1 VEKEFSLF
9 DHIPVGAC
17 VLQKDLKIVFWN
29 RCLEEWTKIPREQIL
44 QTNLTDNFPHLAV
57 PKYIRRLQQVFD
69 GGQPILFSSQL
80 HKYLI
85 PCFNSNG
92 QMRSQDTTAT
102 SLPWIDGNSYALLC
116 IQDVS
121 ALTRS
126 VQEFKSMRDQA
137 LAEVEERKRAEIVTQ
152 QKTVELE
159 QRNLELIQLNRMSEL
174 LQVCRNMTEAHQVI
188 ASVIGEIF
196 AQTAGGIYEFDPTVG
211 LMEQAIAW
219 GETLLPK
226 SFLPEECWAMRR
238 LRINYGDRYAHLH
251 CQHYLLPVNEAY
263 CIPLIANGEKLGLLL
278 LATQTT
284 GQLMVGDLMITA
296 VAEQIALTL
305 ANIKL
310 REKMQIQSVRDALT
324 GLYNRHYLDQ
334 VLERQVRLAQHSEEA
349 LGVIIIDVDHF
360 KRINDTFGHLVG
372 DIVLQE
378 LGKLVLE
385 QTRPSDVACRY
396 GGEEVVLLL
405 PGANLEATARRAEL
419 LRDTFRQIPKILQAV
434 GIQTISLGVSAFPN
448 HGSSGE
454 QLLLAADKAL
464 YQAKTLGRDRYQ
476 IAHNPNP

>member
-1 VEKEFSLF
+1 VEKFSLF

-29 RCLEEWTKIPREQIL
+29 RCLEEWTKIPRSQIL
-44 QTNLTDNFPHLAV
+44 QTSLTDNFPHLAA
-57 PKYIRRLQQVFD
+57 PKYIRRLQLVFE
-69 GGQPILFSSQL
+69 GGQHILFSSQL

-85 PCFNSNG
+85 PCLNTDG

-102 SLPWIDGNSYALLC
+102 PLPWEDGNFYALLC

-126 VQEFKSMRDQA
+126 IQEFKSMRDRA
-137 LAEVEERKRAEIVTQ
+137 LDEVEERERAEIATQ
-152 QKTVELE
+152 QKTSELE
-159 QRNLELIQLNRMSEL
+159 QRNSELMQLNRLSEL

-188 ASVIGEIF
+188 ASVLGEVF
-196 AQTAGGIYEFDPTVG
+196 AQTSGGIYEFDRGVG

-219 GETLLPK
+219 GENLLPK
-226 SFLPEECWAMRR
+226 SFLPEDCWAMRR
-238 LRINYGDRYAHLH
+238 LRINYGDRNSHLH
-251 CQHYLLPVNEAY
+251 CQHYVLPVSEAY
-263 CIPLIANGEKLGLLL
+263 CIPLIANGENLGLLL
-278 LATQTT
+278 LATQKT
-284 GQLMVGDLMITA
+284 GKLMVGDLMITA

-324 GLYNRHYLDQ
+324 GLYNRRHLDE
-334 VLERQVRLAQHSEEA
+334 VLERQVRLAHHSNEA
-349 LGVIIIDVDHF
+349 LGVIIIDVDRF
-360 KRINDTFGHLVG
+360 KQINDSFGHLVG

-378 LGKLVLE
+378 LGRLILE
-385 QTRPSDVACRY
+385 QTRPSDIACRY

-405 PGANLEATARRAEL
+405 PGANLEATARRAER
-419 LRDTFRQIPKILQAV
+419 LRETFKQIPKISQVV
-434 GIQTISLGVSAFPN
+434 GVQTISLGVSAFPT

-476 IAHNPNP
+476 LATNFHP